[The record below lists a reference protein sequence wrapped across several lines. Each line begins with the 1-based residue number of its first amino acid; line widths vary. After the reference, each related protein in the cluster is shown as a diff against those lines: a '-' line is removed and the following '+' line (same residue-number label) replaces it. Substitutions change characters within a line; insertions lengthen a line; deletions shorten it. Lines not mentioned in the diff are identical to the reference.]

1 MSGPGWLDQNEYDI
15 DARAEGPADRERLAV
30 MLRTLLAE
38 RFRLTLHSE
47 IRSLRLYELVV
58 DKGGPKIRPIGEGS
72 TAAAGH
78 GFVVRGDMQRF
89 ADLLAVQ
96 LSIAVPD
103 DPARPGRASGPPPP
117 VLDRTALPGIYEIA
131 VDIRPEAGTDM
142 FTLWRRVLQE
152 KLGLRLESR
161 RGEVS
166 VVVVDSAERVPAA
179 N

>member
-1 MSGPGWLDQNEYDI
+1 VSGPGWLDQNEYDI

-103 DPARPGRASGPPPP
+103 DPARPGRASG
-117 VLDRTALPGIYEIA
+117 LHLRSWIE
-131 VDIRPEAGTDM
+131 RPY
-142 FTLWRRVLQE
+142 R
-152 KLGLRLESR
+152 ESTR
-161 RGEVS
+161 SRWISGRKPAPICSRFGGEFFRKNW
-166 VVVVDSAERVPAA
+166 DSG
-179 N
+179 